1 MAPLRILIVDDNDVV
16 RRLLGLIVEDAGHV
30 PVEAESGEIALA
42 LAHAEPP
49 DVVLVDDA
57 MPGMSGAGAR
67 ERASRVSPD
76 LRLASVPIVGM
87 SGRPGA
93 RLQLFAAG
101 ADAFVAKPVE
111 EDALLAA
118 LAAVVHAPRP
128 GGGAPPGSLC
138 A

>member
-1 MAPLRILIVDDNDVV
+1 MVPLHILVVDDNDLV
-16 RRLLGLIVEDAGHV
+16 RRLVGLAVEDAGHLA
-30 PVEAESGEIALA
+30 VEAESGEIALA
-42 LAHAEPP
+42 LAHVDPP

-57 MPGMSGAGAR
+57 MPGMHGA
-67 ERASRVSPD
+67 ELVRALRGSPD

-93 RLQLFAAG
+93 RVELFAAG
-101 ADAFVAKPVE
+101 ADAFIPKPVE

-118 LAAVVHAPRP
+118 IAAARRSLRRA
-128 GGGAPPGSLC
+128 GAPPGQRW

>member
-1 MAPLRILIVDDNDVV
+1 MMPLHVLVVDDNDLV
-16 RRLLGLIVEDAGHV
+16 RRLVGLIVEYAGHV
-30 PVEAESGEIALA
+30 PLEAESGEIALA
-42 LAHAEPP
+42 LAHFDPP

-57 MPGMSGAGAR
+57 MPGMPGT
-67 ERASRVSPD
+67 ELVRALRDSPD
-76 LRLASVPIVGM
+76 LRLASMPIVGM

-93 RLQLFAAG
+93 RFELFAAG

-118 LAAVVHAPRP
+118 IAAAVHAARP
-128 GGGAPPGSLC
+128 GGGAPRGQQW

>member
-1 MAPLRILIVDDNDVV
+1 MLV
-16 RRLLGLIVEDAGHV
+16 VEDAGHL

-42 LAHAEPP
+42 LAHADPP

-57 MPGMSGAGAR
+57 MPGMRGA
-67 ERASRVSPD
+67 ELVRALRDSPD
-76 LRLASVPIVGM
+76 LRLASVPVVGM

-93 RLQLFAAG
+93 RVELFLAG
-101 ADAFVAKPVE
+101 ADAFVPKPVN

-118 LAAVVHAPRP
+118 IAEVVRTPRR
-128 GGGAPPGSLC
+128 GGAPGQPW

>member
-1 MAPLRILIVDDNDVV
+1 MVPLHILVVDDNDLV
-16 RRLLGLIVEDAGHV
+16 RRLVGLVVEDAGHV

-42 LAHAEPP
+42 LAHFDPP

-57 MPGMSGAGAR
+57 MPGMRGT
-67 ERASRVSPD
+67 ELVRALRDSPD

-87 SGRPGA
+87 SGRSGA
-93 RLQLFAAG
+93 RVELFAAG

-118 LAAVVHAPRP
+118 IAAVAHAPRP
-128 GGGAPPGSLC
+128 GGGAPPGSLW

>member
-1 MAPLRILIVDDNDVV
+1 MAPLHILVVDDNDLV
-16 RRLLGLIVEDAGHV
+16 RKLVGLIIEYAGHL

-42 LAHAEPP
+42 LAHVDPP

-57 MPGMSGAGAR
+57 MPRMRGA
-67 ERASRVSPD
+67 ELVRALRASPD

-93 RLQLFAAG
+93 LVELLAAG
-101 ADAFVAKPVE
+101 ADAFVPKPVE

-118 LAAVVHAPRP
+118 IAGAAQPPRRRGEP
-128 GGGAPPGSLC
+128 SGERWA
-138 A
+138 

>member
-1 MAPLRILIVDDNDVV
+1 MVPLHVLIVDDNDVV
-16 RRLLGLIVEDAGHV
+16 RRLVGLIVEDAGHV

-42 LAHAEPP
+42 LAHVEPP

-57 MPGMSGAGAR
+57 MPGMSGLELVSALRG
-67 ERASRVSPD
+67 SPD

-93 RLQLFAAG
+93 RLQLFGAG